1 MGLEKDLK
9 IIKDAGLDIELLHRD
24 NEKKCAENNAEIAN
38 LEEKI
43 KSTEFVLEEEL
54 KASGEKKLE
63 CKLGYCSFR
72 VMPDKW
78 EYGEG
83 AIDDIKHIYP
93 EHFNRYIK
101 VTEIL
106 IKTNI
111 KEDVLSGKIGLPSL
125 KVTPQEPK
133 FNYKIK
139 WGDYFWL
146 I

>member
-139 WGDYFWL
+139 
-146 I
+146 